1 MASSFFLCK
10 VCGKEIPEHDVKFS
24 SDGKTVLTPDGV
36 PEDIFCSNCEL
47 AHITENTVKKS
58 NKKTSSKKGRLDYGK
73 MKMVELKEIL
83 KSKKLPLSGPKWQLI
98 DRLTLSNW
106 RELEQEWAMKKGK
119 DKIKKTQLIYGKF
132 LIIGLIAIFIFSFLL
147 TLLVASPFEGG
158 YFYEDYDKGTTTNNI
173 FEIDFRMYVESSVG
187 LSVIIIVFIVLVGA
201 MQNENAAKIL
211 IGLFLL
217 FGSMAIVEVEGIGF
231 GWMIFYLL
239 AIIVVL
245 YAINENESMIEAAGH
260 AWLMLTILGAI
271 FAIIFYVILF

>member
-1 MASSFFLCK
+1 MVSSFFLCK

-73 MKMVELKEIL
+73 MKIVELKEIL

-119 DKIKKTQLIYGKF
+119 KVQKRNKPK
-132 LIIGLIAIFIFSFLL
+132 
-147 TLLVASPFEGG
+147 
-158 YFYEDYDKGTTTNNI
+158 
-173 FEIDFRMYVESSVG
+173 
-187 LSVIIIVFIVLVGA
+187 A

-211 IGLFLL
+211 IGLF
-217 FGSMAIVEVEGIGF
+217 
-231 GWMIFYLL
+231 
-239 AIIVVL
+239 
-245 YAINENESMIEAAGH
+245 
-260 AWLMLTILGAI
+260 ILGLGMNQI
-271 FAIIFYVILF
+271 FGTLGLG